1 MSLMKSRKLFS
12 LPVLIPAAI
21 VIAAA
26 ATAVLFRF
34 PESVAVWQAA
44 TWTLVAALVAL
55 LALVLASAYVLA
67 RKPAARTWPRVV
79 ACLLGLG
86 CLVAVALAAL

>member
-1 MSLMKSRKLFS
+1 MTARQYLSTTTLTL
-12 LPVLIPAAI
+12 AAI

-55 LALVLASAYVLA
+55 LALVLVSAYVLA
-67 RKPAARTWPRVV
+67 RKPAARTWPRIA
-79 ACLLGLG
+79 ACLLGFG

>member
-1 MSLMKSRKLFS
+1 MTARQSLSTTTLTLS
-12 LPVLIPAAI
+12 AI

-34 PESVAVWQAA
+34 PESVAVWHAA

-67 RKPAARTWPRVV
+67 CNPAARTWPRVV